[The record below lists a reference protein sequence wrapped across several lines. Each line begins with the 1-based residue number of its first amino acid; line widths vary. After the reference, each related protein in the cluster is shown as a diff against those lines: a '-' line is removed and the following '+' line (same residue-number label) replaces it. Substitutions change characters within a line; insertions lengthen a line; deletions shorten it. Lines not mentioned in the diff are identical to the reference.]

1 MKPDEA
7 LWMVIYMARGARQAD
22 SVEALLAAE
31 GFLVRRRAVGNA
43 QPDGTFELMVLRSE
57 AVEAQKYILD
67 NNLYGR
73 GLLMKRIGV
82 LTSGGDAPGMN
93 AAIRAVV
100 RTCLQNEMS
109 VIGFKRGYNGVLMR
123 SKDEHDDFEILT
135 SRSVSDKIHRG
146 GTFLRT
152 ARCLDF
158 LKPEY
163 QQQAVENLRILGVE
177 GLVCIGG
184 DGTYK
189 GAAALNALGVP
200 TIGVPG
206 TIDNDLAYTDYTIGF
221 DTALNTACE
230 CINRVRETSDSHERA
245 SLITVMGRNCGDIA
259 LHTAFACG
267 AEMVM
272 VPEIPWSIEEIAERV
287 KWGVLRGKTSMI
299 IVFAEGAMQSQTSDI
314 AAICAEH
321 DKLNHISTEHLT
333 SSQIAEII
341 EVLSGHETRATVLGY
356 IQRGGS
362 PSGRD
367 RILAGRLGSRAVE
380 LLRDDQGGLAVG
392 ERGNRIIEVPL
403 SDVQIG
409 EHAADTEIADLINV
423 MAVMTKYK

>member
-1 MKPDEA
+1 
-7 LWMVIYMARGARQAD
+7 
-22 SVEALLAAE
+22 
-31 GFLVRRRAVGNA
+31 
-43 QPDGTFELMVLRSE
+43 
-57 AVEAQKYILD
+57 
-67 NNLYGR
+67 
-73 GLLMKRIGV
+73 MKRIGV

-245 SLITVMGRNCGDIA
+245 SLITVMRRNCGDIA
-259 LHTAFACG
+259 LHTALSCG
-267 AEMVM
+267 AELYM
-272 VPEIPWSIEEIAERV
+272 VPEIPWSIEEVAERV
-287 KWGVLRGKTSMI
+287 KWGVTRGKRSMI
-299 IVFAEGAMQSQTSDI
+299 LVFAEGAMPSLTTNLPELCAQHPQLNDI
-314 AAICAEH
+314 DVDEIDSH
-321 DKLNHISTEHLT
+321 
-333 SSQIAEII
+333 QIARII
-341 EVLSGHETRATVLGY
+341 QVLSGHETRSTVLGY
-356 IQRGGS
+356 SWAHMRWS
-362 PSGRD
+362 FCRRTS
-367 RILAGRLGSRAVE
+367 
-380 LLRDDQGGLAVG
+380 
-392 ERGNRIIEVPL
+392 
-403 SDVQIG
+403 
-409 EHAADTEIADLINV
+409 AA
-423 MAVMTKYK
+423 

>member
-1 MKPDEA
+1 
-7 LWMVIYMARGARQAD
+7 
-22 SVEALLAAE
+22 
-31 GFLVRRRAVGNA
+31 
-43 QPDGTFELMVLRSE
+43 
-57 AVEAQKYILD
+57 
-67 NNLYGR
+67 
-73 GLLMKRIGV
+73 MKRIGV

-100 RTCLQNEMS
+100 RTSLQNEMS
-109 VIGFKRGYNGVLMR
+109 VIGFKRGYHGVLMR

-163 QQQAVENLRILGVE
+163 QQQAVENLHMLGVE

-230 CINRVRETSDSHERA
+230 CINRIRETSDSHERA

-259 LHTAFACG
+259 THTARACG
-267 AEMVM
+267 AELVRI
-272 VPEIPWSIEEIAERV
+272 PELPWSLEDIAERV
-287 KWGVLRGKTSMI
+287 KWGVMRGKRSMI
-299 IVFAEGAMQSQTSDI
+299 IVFAEGALSSLTSDI
-314 AAICAEH
+314 AKICA
-321 DKLNHISTEHLT
+321 DNPKLNEISVHHIT
-333 SSQIAEII
+333 SSQIAQII
-341 EVLSGHETRATVLGY
+341 EELSGHETRATVLGY

-362 PSGRD
+362 PSARD
-367 RILAGRLGSRAVE
+367 RILASRLGAHAVN
-380 LLRDDQGGLAVG
+380 LLKQDKGGLAVG
-392 ERGNRIIEVPL
+392 VHNESVIDVPL
-403 SDVQIG
+403 ANVQDG
-409 EHAADTEIADLINV
+409 AHVADLELEKLINV
-423 MAVMTKYK
+423 MAVMTH